1 MPLNGEIPFGWVGR
15 GVTPKKK
22 RWIHHEGGRK
32 MKKYLIA
39 VLLVVFFFTPGILL
53 AQAKE
58 EEKPKEPPT
67 KLEAFLAKEGKI
79 VVRDEY
85 RLGTLKKLG
94 TIEFRALVLYEP
106 GMESQRIKGIGVEI
120 TEPGRV
126 ERKRVSF
133 LDLEEIESVSKAIT
147 YMADL
152 AEKWK
157 GQTREAYTDVTFSA
171 KGDFKIGFYHAG
183 AKRSI
188 FMYAGYAL
196 QTSAFMGVEDF
207 PEIKAILDKGL
218 SLLKQK

>member
-1 MPLNGEIPFGWVGR
+1 M
-15 GVTPKKK
+15 K
-22 RWIHHEGGRK
+22 R
-32 MKKYLIA
+32 YLTLIS
-39 VLLVVFFFTPGILL
+39 LVVFLFAPAILL

-67 KLEAFLAKEGKI
+67 KLEAFLAKKGKI
-79 VVRDEY
+79 VVKDTY

-94 TIEFRALVLYEP
+94 IIEFSALVLYEP
-106 GMESQRIKGIGVEI
+106 GMESQRIKGIRVEI

-157 GQTREAYTDVTFSA
+157 GQAREAYTEVTFST
-171 KGDFKIGFYHAG
+171 KGDFNIGFFQSSE
-183 AKRSI
+183 KRSVYVHTGYVVHASS
-188 FMYAGYAL
+188 FME
-196 QTSAFMGVEDF
+196 VEDF
-207 PEIKAILDKGL
+207 PDIKSILDKGL

>member
-1 MPLNGEIPFGWVGR
+1 MERFPLGGLVVGLPR
-15 GVTPKKK
+15 KEK

-67 KLEAFLAKEGKI
+67 KLEAFLAKKGKLI
-79 VVRDEY
+79 VKDEY
-85 RLGTLKKLG
+85 NVGTLKKLG
-94 TIEFRALVLYEP
+94 TVEFSAIVLYEP
-106 GMESQRIKGIGVEI
+106 GMESQRIKGMFVKIKESGS
-120 TEPGRV
+120 V
-126 ERKRVSF
+126 ERKRTSF
-133 LDLEEIESVSKAIT
+133 LDLEEIESMSKAIT

-171 KGDFKIGFYHAG
+171 KGDFQIGFYHAG
-183 AKRSI
+183 TKRSV

-207 PEIKAILDKGL
+207 PEIKAILDRGL

>member
-1 MPLNGEIPFGWVGR
+1 MKEDR
-15 GVTPKKK
+15 
-22 RWIHHEGGRK
+22 E
-32 MKKYLIA
+32 MKKYLMAI
-39 VLLVVFFFTPGILL
+39 LLVVFFFTPGILL
-53 AQAKE
+53 AQANE

-67 KLEAFLAKEGKI
+67 KLEAFLAKKGKLI
-79 VVRDEY
+79 VKDEY
-85 RLGTLKKLG
+85 NVGTLKKLG
-94 TIEFRALVLYEP
+94 TVEFSAIVLYEP
-106 GMESQRIKGIGVEI
+106 GMESQRIKGMFIEI
-120 TEPGRV
+120 KESGRV
-126 ERKRVSF
+126 ERKRTSF
-133 LDLEEIESVSKAIT
+133 LDLEEIESMSKAII